1 MPPRFCNFL
10 LRRIDTM
17 RLEKPY
23 TNATHNPAFQ
33 LQKRFKW
40 NGKLPSDWRRVKPH
54 MNDNFLRPL
63 GICIPAIF
71 RIIVIHLLLL
81 LSTNKTILLVCVC
94 VCVRVTMLR
103 LFDEQ
108 YNSLLLKIPF
118 ILLSMNYGNISFAA
132 SGEKMIEIPQCSQQ
146 RKRVRNAPFIRVYHI
161 IN

>member
-1 MPPRFCNFL
+1 
-10 LRRIDTM
+10 
-17 RLEKPY
+17 
-23 TNATHNPAFQ
+23 
-33 LQKRFKW
+33 
-40 NGKLPSDWRRVKPH
+40 

-94 VCVRVTMLR
+94 VRVTMLR

-118 ILLSMNYGNISFAA
+118 ILSMNYGNISLAA

-146 RKRVRNAPFIRVYHI
+146 RKRFRNAPFIRVYHI